1 MSAALLFPFDT
12 ANETLPRKKFTRQE
26 VEHLTAEGFFEGQRY
41 ELIDGDL
48 IDKMG
53 QNPLHMVG
61 IQLLFKILARI
72 FGLDFIRGQGSMEA
86 SDADRERSVPEPDV
100 AVTAAP
106 MTAYLNRHPRGEEC
120 VLVAEVSDTTL
131 RSDLTRK
138 AALYAKAGVREYWV
152 LDLNGRRLVVHRH
165 PHDSAYHSVQ
175 FFSESEIVSLEGRTE
190 IIHVA
195 ELLPPTAPDTA
206 R

>member
-1 MSAALLFPFDT
+1 MSAALLFPFDA

-53 QNPLHMVG
+53 QKPPHMVG
-61 IQLLFKILARI
+61 IQLLLKVLARI
-72 FGLDFIRGQGSMEA
+72 FDFDFIRCQGSIEA
-86 SDADRERSVPEPDV
+86 SDADSERSVPEPDV
-100 AVTAAP
+100 VVTSAP
-106 MTAYLNRHPRGEEC
+106 LTGYLNRHPRGHEC
-120 VLVAEVSDTTL
+120 VLVAEISDTSA
-131 RSDLTRK
+131 RFDLTRK
-138 AALYAKAGVREYWV
+138 AALYARACVREYWL
-152 LDLNGRRLVVHRH
+152 LDLKSRRLIVHRH
-165 PHDSAYHSVQ
+165 PHDGAYHSVQ

-190 IIHVA
+190 AIRVA

-206 R
+206 Q